1 MIINHNLPALNAYFT
16 LQSNN
21 NNVSRNL
28 QKLSSGL
35 RINRAADDAAGLAI
49 SEKMRSQIRGLDQA
63 TRNAQDGISL
73 IQTAE
78 GALNETHSILQR
90 MRELS
95 VQAANDTYT
104 SEDRS
109 NIQAEI
115 DQLTSEIDRI
125 AGTTQFNG
133 KNLLDGSTSALVSTD
148 KLTTKVFMRDGLR
161 VLDQFGQKAP
171 GGGNYKLDI
180 TAEAGVNQVQK
191 SDIFKV
197 KHEGVGGLCF
207 VAESG
212 VTNFTAT
219 GAPQGNYSIDTV
231 DVSTGAASS
240 AVLTF
245 TAGSGTLIICG
256 VCGGAFSGTAGNC
269 LTVTIVCT
277 GANSASYDAKSKTIN
292 ITVTAAATTS
302 ENARTAL
309 TAAGTCISCIINF
322 AGTDGTL
329 GSLTGTLS
337 GGTDVI
343 KSKVS
348 ISGQFQTSAASGT
361 GLVNSIAL
369 GGTAGTNQTL
379 NASMYFEVLSIDT
392 TAAGTCGTVSVRAYS
407 HQMDAN
413 GVYASVQQ
421 DYTLKVGGCDQSSDI
436 TVGGI
441 TFNKSC
447 FNLAAVNHFSVGDK
461 FGVEVTASQA
471 YGKDKVIVAN
481 DQGDVREWTMT
492 SGAFSSAAATCAD
505 KSTALHAFFINES
518 NGSVNNATFTPTF
531 NSAFGEYT
539 AISDVCLAAAATGIT
554 GITGDGLK
562 KLTNYSITSSAIAGD
577 ATAGG
582 ASVEKTFSACGTATA
597 AADAANVFNS
607 SLLYEVVRVD
617 GGQIQVNITGH
628 TLSNAGVYACIN
640 MTKQFG
646 IGANAVCLTGVDTEC
661 LTVTLAGTWKV
672 GDKFTTFTNALA
684 AASDSLKVVSRERD
698 LTSCIVAGTC
708 MTRLFKL
715 ATTNGVCLTMG
726 IMELDSTTGV
736 VNDSK
741 IKLTRGAVVAAGTAT
756 FQTTATNAVSYSQS
770 QSIGDVAEA
779 TTKLYDTDKFW
790 DASGNFILENP
801 ATITLVQG
809 DGQKASFTISAAD
822 TFGSVRDKLNAAIAD
837 GLGQGDIVGSA
848 NADKFVSF
856 VDSACASGLEAVK
869 GTFVI
874 RSAVAGKQGEI
885 TFVGDDSVI
894 SALSLATIQKSANNN
909 FTVDVKD
916 AHTLCTVASDVTTA
930 DNNLIGVVHQ
940 NVDVQFAANTGIKA
954 TWNDATK
961 NFSLSGGVA
970 NACETFVHLAD
981 RTMVFQIGANQKQ
994 DIGVGIGNMGT
1005 ASLGVDNVQV
1015 TSNSLANEAIGKID
1029 RAINRVSSQ
1038 RATLGAVQNRLDH
1051 TINNLSVTF
1060 ENLTAAESRI
1070 RDVDMAKQMME
1081 FTKYNILSQA
1091 ATAMLAQ
1098 ANQLPQNVL
1107 QLLR

>member
-63 TRNAQDGISL
+63 SRNAQDGISL

-133 KNLLDGSTSALVSTD
+133 KSLLDGSTSALVSTD

-161 VLDQFGQKAP
+161 VLDQFGQKAA

-212 VTNFTAT
+212 ITNFTAT
-219 GAPQGNYSIDTV
+219 GAPQGNYSVSTV
-231 DVSTGAASS
+231 DVSTGAVCNAII
-240 AVLTF
+240 TF
-245 TAGSGTLIICG
+245 TCAGGAQALCVWGDAAGPYSGTN
-256 VCGGAFSGTAGNC
+256 GNC
-269 LTVTIVCT
+269 LSVCFLISAT
-277 GANSASYDAKSKTIN
+277 GQCTYVCFNSASKVLTIS
-292 ITVTAAATTS
+292 VC
-302 ENARTAL
+302 TAL
-309 TAAGTCISCIINF
+309 CTFSVVSACVAAITGFCTHINGAGTGDFTGCAAGAQAF
-322 AGTDGTL
+322 
-329 GSLTGTLS
+329 TG
-337 GGTDVI
+337 GIDQI
-343 KSKVS
+343 KASAK
-348 ISGQFQTSAASGT
+348 ISGQFQTNSASGY
-361 GLVNSIAL
+361 GLVNNIGLSNV
-369 GGTAGTNQTL
+369 NQTL
-379 NASMYFEVLSIDT
+379 NASMYFEVTGVDT
-392 TAAGTCGTVSVRAYS
+392 TNCTINVTARSF
-407 HQMDAN
+407 QMDAN
-413 GVYASVQQ
+413 GVTATVEQN
-421 DYTLKVGGCDQSSDI
+421 YTLKLSNQDQTTDI

-441 TFNKSC
+441 TFAANC
-447 FNLAAVNHFSVGDK
+447 LHLAAANHFTVGDK

-471 YGKDKVIVAN
+471 FGKDKVIVQN
-481 DQGDVREWTMT
+481 DLGDTREWTLNT
-492 SGAFSSAAATCAD
+492 GVWNSTATTCAD
-505 KSTALHAFFINES
+505 KSTALHSYFINEA
-518 NGSVNNATFTPTF
+518 NGEVKSATFTPTL
-531 NSAFGEYT
+531 NSTFGEY
-539 AISDVCLAAAATGIT
+539 AAVSDFCSGTTGIT
-554 GITGDGLK
+554 SITADGVK
-562 KLTNYSITSSAIAGD
+562 KLTNFTVTYNDSTAALAAG
-577 ATAGG
+577 
-582 ASVEKTFSACGTATA
+582 SCVEKTYSACGTASVLT
-597 AADAANVFNS
+597 DATNRAS
-607 SLLYEVVRVD
+607 ASLLYEVVSVD
-617 GGQIQVNITGH
+617 GNQVQLKITGH
-628 TLSNAGVYACIN
+628 GISNAGSTY
-640 MTKQFG
+640 
-646 IGANAVCLTGVDTEC
+646 EC
-661 LTVTLAGTWKV
+661 FNLCETVTIGGAATCIQIGTGAQDSICIGLTGTWKV
-672 GDKFTTFTNALA
+672 GDKFTTFSTA
-684 AASDSLKVVSRERD
+684 ATDGTTDTMTLVSQERD
-698 LTSCIVAGTC
+698 STGCIIAGTC
-708 MTRLFKL
+708 LRRQFATNAADSNMTL
-715 ATTNGVCLTMG
+715 G
-726 IMELDSTTGV
+726 IMELDACTGLV
-736 VNDSK
+736 HDTK
-741 IKLTRGAVVAAGTAT
+741 IVTAGAAVANGTAT
-756 FQTTATNAVSYSQS
+756 FQTTAKDAVSYSQS

-822 TFGSVRDKLNAAIAD
+822 TFGSVRDKLNAAIAE
-837 GLGQGDIVGSA
+837 GLGQESLVGSA

-940 NVDVQFAANTGIKA
+940 NVDVQFAASTGIKA

-961 NFSLSGGVA
+961 NFVLAGGVA
-970 NACETFVHLAD
+970 NSCETFVHLAD
-981 RTMVFQIGANQKQ
+981 RTMVFHIGANQKQ

-1005 ASLGVDNVQV
+1005 ASLGIDNVQV
-1015 TSNSLANEAIGKID
+1015 TSNTLANEAIGKID

-1051 TINNLSVTF
+1051 TINNLSVTY